1 VLSVRGGMDVVSVE
15 RLRDVLRSAFWFVPA
30 LCVVAAIGLAIGLVL
45 LDEAI
50 GDLGL
55 AFLFPGPPAAAR
67 SLLSSV
73 IQAMIAFTGL
83 VFSITMVVLVLTS
96 SQFSPRVLRTF
107 LRDRTIQWALGI
119 FVATF
124 VYAIVVA
131 RNILGTS
138 TQGGFVPRLAVTVAL
153 LLVLISVGVFIHY
166 IDHVA
171 NMVRAASI
179 ITAIGDETR
188 AVLERRCPPSP
199 APPPAA
205 PVPAPAHARTHGA
218 PAAGVLVSVNE
229 GAVVRRA
236 AECGYVVE
244 LLVRVGD
251 YVPQGAPLVRLHP
264 AAPAPRWLWD
274 HVALASERTTEQ
286 DIAFG
291 FRQLVDIAE
300 RALSPA
306 VNDPT
311 TACQSVDVLHDL
323 LRRLATRPLPTG
335 RHTDQRGRLRL
346 VVPQYGF
353 ADYVTAVVGEIWRYG
368 SDAAQVPQRL
378 AGMLRDLRSVVETEH
393 HNVLDHWLD
402 VVAPPHRHGEPDGS
416 A

>member
-1 VLSVRGGMDVVSVE
+1 MSVRGGMDLVSVE
-15 RLRDVLRSAFWFVPA
+15 RLRDVMRSAFWFVPA
-30 LCVVAAIGLAIGLVL
+30 LCVTAAIGLAVGLVF

-50 GDLGL
+50 GDLPL

-67 SLLSSV
+67 SLLASI

-107 LRDRTIQWALGI
+107 LRDRTIQSALGI

-138 TQGGFVPRLAVTVAL
+138 AADGFVPRLAVTVAL
-153 LLVLISVGVFIHY
+153 LLVLVSVGVFIHY

-171 NMVRAASI
+171 NMVRVASI
-179 ITAIGDETR
+179 ITAVGAETR
-188 AVLERRCPPSP
+188 VVLERRCPPSP
-199 APPPAA
+199 VAPPAA
-205 PVPAPAHARTHGA
+205 PAPAPHARTHGS

-229 GAVVRRA
+229 DAIVRRA
-236 AECGYVVE
+236 AEGGYLVE
-244 LLVRVGD
+244 LLARVGD
-251 YVPQGAPLVRLHP
+251 FVPQDAPLVRLHP
-264 AAPAPRWLWD
+264 DAPVPDGLWD

-311 TACQSVDVLHDL
+311 TACQAIDVMHDL

-335 RHTDQRGRLRL
+335 RHADGAGRLRL
-346 VVPQYGF
+346 VVPQYAF
-353 ADYVTAVVGEIWRYG
+353 ADYVTVVVAEIWRYG
-368 SDAAQVPQRL
+368 SDSVQVPQRL
-378 AGMLRDLRSVVETEH
+378 AVMLRDLRSVASAEH
-393 HNVLDHWLD
+393 CPAIEGWLD
-402 VVAPPHRHGEPDGS
+402 VVEPQHRQGEQHVT